1 MPDDALHRP
10 LPPSDAPLPGDASVL
25 TEYDYPAGAEPP
37 QRRGLHLFLFAA
49 TFVSCMFAGY
59 LLVGRGAV
67 YAELGWG
74 PAVADG
80 LRYAGGL
87 LGFLTVHEFGHYFAA
102 KRHRVGTSLP
112 YYIPLPLLGI
122 GTLGAVIRIY
132 EPIRRT
138 RALFDIGAAGP
149 LAGFVVALGVLGFA
163 LVTLPDPTYLLGVG
177 GPAHAEIVQHF
188 SDTGG
193 FAPVEE
199 VARGGGGDLIV
210 FGQTPLFWLLGQTTS
225 WMPPM
230 YEVYHY
236 PWLLAGWLGLF
247 FTALNLLPAGQLDGG
262 HILHAAFGPRVHAVV
277 ARVTT
282 LLLLASGTLGF
293 VHDRTFAF
301 AFAGDWSH
309 ALRWLVAAALQVA
322 VLRRVFKDEMGLVTT
337 GLFAVTGLVI
347 AATWAGLA
355 GVLGWT
361 GWLIWALLIAFVIRV
376 DHPPTSRPEPL
387 TPGRKALAV
396 VCLLIFLSCFSIRP
410 FYVL

>member
-1 MPDDALHRP
+1 LPDALPPPAPPDRP
-10 LPPSDAPLPGDASVL
+10 AGDASVL
-25 TEYDYPAGAEPP
+25 TDYAYPDAPPP
-37 QRRGLHLFLFAA
+37 QRRGLHLFLFLA
-49 TFVSCMFAGY
+49 TFASCVFAGIT
-59 LLVGRGAV
+59 LVGRGAV
-67 YAELGWG
+67 YAELGWW

-132 EPIRRT
+132 EPIKRT

-149 LAGFVVALGVLGFA
+149 LAGFVVALGVLAFA
-163 LVTLPDPTYLLGVG
+163 LVTLPDPAYLLGVG
-177 GPAHAEIVQHF
+177 GPAHAEIVQHYAE
-188 SDTGG
+188 TGA
-193 FAPVEE
+193 FAPVED
-199 VARGGGGDLIV
+199 VARGDGTLIV
-210 FGQTPLFWLLGQTTS
+210 FGQTPLFWLLGQTTG

-262 HILHAAFGPRVHAVV
+262 HILHATLGPRVHAVV

-293 VHDRTFAF
+293 VHDPTFAF
-301 AFAGDWSH
+301 RFAGEWAH

-322 VLRRVFKDEMGLVTT
+322 VLRRVFRDEMGLVTT
-337 GLFAVTGLVI
+337 GLFTVTGLVI

-376 DHPPTSRPEPL
+376 DHPPTYMPEKL
-387 TPGRKALAV
+387 TPGRKVLAV